1 MNMQQMMQQMQTMQ
15 KKMQELQKVM
25 AEKEITGTSGG
36 ELVTITITGKGD
48 IKKISIDKSL
58 INVDEKEI
66 LEDLIV
72 AAFNNARQNV
82 DQYTN
87 EEMSKLGIP
96 PNILKH
102 LNNG

>member
-1 MNMQQMMQQMQTMQ
+1 MSMQQVQAMQ

-25 AEKEITGTSGG
+25 AEKEVTGTSGG

-48 IKKISIDKSL
+48 VKKISIDKSL
-58 INVDEKEI
+58 INADEKEI

-72 AAFNNARQNV
+72 AAFNNAKQNA
-82 DQYTN
+82 DQYGN

-96 PNILKH
+96 PSILK
-102 LNNG
+102 GMV